1 MDNNLQDILK
11 WMSEGKEMVLT
22 RESVFIKEMKDV
34 NARKVKLEKVLQDG
48 KKKLKFLKD
57 DSSML
62 ANLAKEKDTV
72 IRKLQQALA
81 SLPKDLRD
89 EVETM
94 SRSNISGDG
103 DACSMKR
110 KSGELVREEA
120 RIMQTPNRKVP
131 QRGAFQLSYE
141 SYSMKRKMKEPNAI
155 CSVTDKKSPF
165 SSANNKVPRGFQHQ
179 PPPTPKSFKFGNK
192 FSSIEELG
200 SRPSPAESKG
210 ATSDSEHT
218 EASMRTSFI
227 HNSGNK
233 KQAFLPRKSSVCSWQ
248 PQVSSTLRDRSQDL
262 DSGCVAHQTTAPT
275 SMNNFT
281 SLAKSGTSKPKS
293 QASPPDFWKSTPGR
307 IAREALTR
315 VQPAQLVLVED
326 VHKVRGVLRATQEQ
340 KSVEEKERRMERKEE
355 KENRMGKKEEQGA
368 MLNSKETTM
377 RRSSAPLKDEPPRFQ
392 FQESDTSQLQ
402 SSWPRACAA
411 NRVTEEAE
419 LDVAGRFR
427 NEADAPLKGRS
438 YQGDTPRKHFTA
450 EPHVAIQ
457 NGLVIKSILKKRC

>member
-1 MDNNLQDILK
+1 MDNNLQDILT
-11 WMSEGKEMVLT
+11 WLSEGKQLVLA
-22 RESVFIKEMKDV
+22 RESEFFKEMKDV
-34 NARKVKLEKVLQDG
+34 NARKIELEKILQDG

-62 ANLAKEKDTV
+62 ANLSKEKDTV

-103 DACSMKR
+103 DSCSMKR
-110 KSGELVREEA
+110 KSGELDREEA
-120 RIMQTPNRKVP
+120 RTMQTPNRKVP
-131 QRGAFQLSYE
+131 QRGAFQLSHE

-165 SSANNKVPRGFQHQ
+165 SSANKVSRGFQHQ

-210 ATSDSEHT
+210 ATSEHT

-248 PQVSSTLRDRSQDL
+248 PQVSSTLRDSSQVL
-262 DSGCVAHQTTAPT
+262 DSGCVAHQKVGKQ
-275 SMNNFT
+275 SMLGHDRIQSSSSVKLSP
-281 SLAKSGTSKPKS
+281 SLQLNLSISSKTKRSLNWDEFSRAKK
-293 QASPPDFWKSTPGR
+293 
-307 IAREALTR
+307 
-315 VQPAQLVLVED
+315 
-326 VHKVRGVLRATQEQ
+326 GV
-340 KSVEEKERRMERKEE
+340 
-355 KENRMGKKEEQGA
+355 
-368 MLNSKETTM
+368 MLNSKETIM

-402 SSWPRACAA
+402 SSWPRDCAA

-419 LDVAGRFR
+419 LDVGGRFR
-427 NEADAPLKGRS
+427 TEADASLKGRS
-438 YQGDTPRKHFTA
+438 YQGDTPRKHCTA
-450 EPHVAIQ
+450 EPRIAIQ

>member
-1 MDNNLQDILK
+1 
-11 WMSEGKEMVLT
+11 MVLA
-22 RESVFIKEMKDV
+22 RDSVFIKEMKDV
-34 NARKVKLEKVLQDG
+34 NARKIELEKILQDG

-103 DACSMKR
+103 DSCSMKR
-110 KSGELVREEA
+110 KSGELDREEA

-227 HNSGNK
+227 HNSGNQ

-326 VHKVRGVLRATQEQ
+326 VHK
-340 KSVEEKERRMERKEE
+340 
-355 KENRMGKKEEQGA
+355 GA

-402 SSWPRACAA
+402 SSWLGACAA

-427 NEADAPLKGRS
+427 NEADALLKGRS
-438 YQGDTPRKHFTA
+438 YQGDTLRNHFTA
-450 EPHVAIQ
+450 EPHIAIRH
-457 NGLVIKSILKKRC
+457 GLVIKSILKKRG

>member
-1 MDNNLQDILK
+1 MDNNLQDILT
-11 WMSEGKEMVLT
+11 WLSEGKQLVLA
-22 RESVFIKEMKDV
+22 RESEFFKEMKDV
-34 NARKVKLEKVLQDG
+34 NARKIELEKILQDG

-62 ANLAKEKDTV
+62 ANLSKEKDTV

-103 DACSMKR
+103 DSCSMKR
-110 KSGELVREEA
+110 KSGELDREEA
-120 RIMQTPNRKVP
+120 RTMQTPNRKVP
-131 QRGAFQLSYE
+131 QRGAFQLSHE

-165 SSANNKVPRGFQHQ
+165 SSANKVSRGFQHQ

-210 ATSDSEHT
+210 ATSEHT

-248 PQVSSTLRDRSQDL
+248 PQVSSTLRDSSQVL
-262 DSGCVAHQTTAPT
+262 DSGCVAHQKVGKQ
-275 SMNNFT
+275 SMLGHDRIQSSSSVKLSPDLHLNLSISSKT
-281 SLAKSGTSKPKS
+281 KRSLNWDEFSRAKK
-293 QASPPDFWKSTPGR
+293 
-307 IAREALTR
+307 
-315 VQPAQLVLVED
+315 
-326 VHKVRGVLRATQEQ
+326 
-340 KSVEEKERRMERKEE
+340 
-355 KENRMGKKEEQGA
+355 GA
-368 MLNSKETTM
+368 MLNSKETIM
-377 RRSSAPLKDEPPRFQ
+377 RRSSAPRFQ
-392 FQESDTSQLQ
+392 LQESDTSQLQ
-402 SSWPRACAA
+402 SLWPRACAA
-411 NRVTEEAE
+411 NRVAEEAE
-419 LDVAGRFR
+419 LGVAGRFR

-438 YQGDTPRKHFTA
+438 YQGDTPRKHFSA
-450 EPHVAIQ
+450 EPDIAIQ
-457 NGLVIKSILKKRC
+457 NGPVIKSILKKRC

>member
-1 MDNNLQDILK
+1 MDNNLQDILEC
-11 WMSEGKEMVLT
+11 MNRGQHMVLA

-34 NARKVKLEKVLQDG
+34 NARKIELEKILQDG

-155 CSVTDKKSPF
+155 CTFTDKKSPF

-200 SRPSPAESKG
+200 GRPRPAEGKG
-210 ATSDSEHT
+210 ATLEHT

-233 KQAFLPRKSSVCSWQ
+233 KQV
-248 PQVSSTLRDRSQDL
+248 T
-262 DSGCVAHQTTAPT
+262 
-275 SMNNFT
+275 NE
-281 SLAKSGTSKPKS
+281 
-293 QASPPDFWKSTPGR
+293 R
-307 IAREALTR
+307 I
-315 VQPAQLVLVED
+315 
-326 VHKVRGVLRATQEQ
+326 
-340 KSVEEKERRMERKEE
+340 
-355 KENRMGKKEEQGA
+355 
-368 MLNSKETTM
+368 
-377 RRSSAPLKDEPPRFQ
+377 
-392 FQESDTSQLQ
+392 
-402 SSWPRACAA
+402 
-411 NRVTEEAE
+411 
-419 LDVAGRFR
+419 
-427 NEADAPLKGRS
+427 
-438 YQGDTPRKHFTA
+438 
-450 EPHVAIQ
+450 I
-457 NGLVIKSILKKRC
+457 

>member
-1 MDNNLQDILK
+1 MDNNLQDILT
-11 WMSEGKEMVLT
+11 WLSEGKQLVLA
-22 RESVFIKEMKDV
+22 RESEFFKEMKDV
-34 NARKVKLEKVLQDG
+34 NARKIELEKILQDG

-62 ANLAKEKDTV
+62 ANLSKEKDTV

-89 EVETM
+89 EVGTM

-103 DACSMKR
+103 DACPMKR
-110 KSGELVREEA
+110 KSGELDREEA

-131 QRGAFQLSYE
+131 QRGAFQLSHE

-165 SSANNKVPRGFQHQ
+165 SSANNKVSRGFQHQ

-210 ATSDSEHT
+210 ATSEHT

-248 PQVSSTLRDRSQDL
+248 PQVSSTLRDSSQVL
-262 DSGCVAHQTTAPT
+262 DSGCVAHQKVGKQ
-275 SMNNFT
+275 SMLGHDRIQSSSSVKLSPDLHLNLSISSKT
-281 SLAKSGTSKPKS
+281 KRSLNWDEFSRAKK
-293 QASPPDFWKSTPGR
+293 
-307 IAREALTR
+307 
-315 VQPAQLVLVED
+315 
-326 VHKVRGVLRATQEQ
+326 GV
-340 KSVEEKERRMERKEE
+340 
-355 KENRMGKKEEQGA
+355 
-368 MLNSKETTM
+368 MLNSKETIM

-392 FQESDTSQLQ
+392 LQESDTSQLQ

-411 NRVTEEAE
+411 NRVAEEAE
-419 LDVAGRFR
+419 LDVAGSFR
-427 NEADAPLKGRS
+427 NEADALLKGRS

-450 EPHVAIQ
+450 EPHIVIQ

>member
-1 MDNNLQDILK
+1 MDNNLQDILT
-11 WMSEGKEMVLT
+11 WLSEGKQLVLA
-22 RESVFIKEMKDV
+22 RESEFFKEMKDV
-34 NARKVKLEKVLQDG
+34 NARKIELEKILQDG

-62 ANLAKEKDTV
+62 ANLSKEKDTV

-103 DACSMKR
+103 DSCSMKR
-110 KSGELVREEA
+110 KSGELDREEA
-120 RIMQTPNRKVP
+120 RTMQTPNRKVP
-131 QRGAFQLSYE
+131 QRGAFQLSHE

-165 SSANNKVPRGFQHQ
+165 SSANKVSRGFQHQ

-210 ATSDSEHT
+210 ATSEHT

-248 PQVSSTLRDRSQDL
+248 PQVSSTLRDSSQVL
-262 DSGCVAHQTTAPT
+262 DSGCVAHQKVGKQ
-275 SMNNFT
+275 SMLGHDRIQSSSSVKLSPDLHLNLSISSKT
-281 SLAKSGTSKPKS
+281 KRSLNWDEFSRAKK
-293 QASPPDFWKSTPGR
+293 
-307 IAREALTR
+307 
-315 VQPAQLVLVED
+315 
-326 VHKVRGVLRATQEQ
+326 GV
-340 KSVEEKERRMERKEE
+340 
-355 KENRMGKKEEQGA
+355 
-368 MLNSKETTM
+368 MLNSKETIM

-402 SSWPRACAA
+402 SSWPRDCAA

-419 LDVAGRFR
+419 LDVGGRFR
-427 NEADAPLKGRS
+427 TEADASLKGRS
-438 YQGDTPRKHFTA
+438 YQGDTPRKHCTA
-450 EPHVAIQ
+450 EPRIAIQ

>member
-1 MDNNLQDILK
+1 MDNNLQDILEC
-11 WMSEGKEMVLT
+11 MNQGQHMVLA

-34 NARKVKLEKVLQDG
+34 NARKNELEKVLQDG

-192 FSSIEELG
+192 FSLIEELG

-233 KQAFLPRKSSVCSWQ
+233 KQV
-248 PQVSSTLRDRSQDL
+248 T
-262 DSGCVAHQTTAPT
+262 
-275 SMNNFT
+275 NE
-281 SLAKSGTSKPKS
+281 
-293 QASPPDFWKSTPGR
+293 R
-307 IAREALTR
+307 I
-315 VQPAQLVLVED
+315 
-326 VHKVRGVLRATQEQ
+326 
-340 KSVEEKERRMERKEE
+340 
-355 KENRMGKKEEQGA
+355 
-368 MLNSKETTM
+368 
-377 RRSSAPLKDEPPRFQ
+377 
-392 FQESDTSQLQ
+392 
-402 SSWPRACAA
+402 
-411 NRVTEEAE
+411 
-419 LDVAGRFR
+419 
-427 NEADAPLKGRS
+427 
-438 YQGDTPRKHFTA
+438 
-450 EPHVAIQ
+450 I
-457 NGLVIKSILKKRC
+457 